1 MTLLLQSRIITILE
15 ALLTDP
21 GMDQIVY
28 LNGRFVEKSLAL
40 ISPDDRGF
48 NFADGIYEVIKY
60 YRGIPFRYAD
70 HLERLKRSLR
80 EIRLDFN
87 GCDQLEDVF
96 RELIVKNGLGGG
108 EAGIYLQITR
118 GSHPRIHQFP
128 AHCIPTVYAY
138 AFPFAANRDQQL
150 NGIKVITAEDTRW
163 SRCDI
168 KSVAL
173 LPNVLAFQKAVD
185 KGAGEVIFIRRG
197 IVTEASHSSVMWVR
211 NGAVCTH
218 PTSNHV
224 LPGITERVIM
234 EICRQAEIP
243 FVEEEITEADLKTA
257 DEVFIAG
264 TGSEV
269 TPAVNIDGTI
279 IGNGSPGKLTRTIQ
293 GRFFDM
299 VKDPG
304 Q

>member
-1 MTLLLQSRIITILE
+1 
-15 ALLTDP
+15 
-21 GMDQIVY
+21 MDQLVY
-28 LNGRFVEKSLAL
+28 LNGRLVEKSQAL

-80 EIRLDFN
+80 EIRLDFD

-96 RELIVKNGLGGG
+96 RELVERNDLGGG

-138 AFPFAANRDQQL
+138 AFPFAANKDQQL
-150 NGIKVITAEDTRW
+150 KGISVITTEDIRW
-163 SRCDI
+163 LRCDI

-173 LPNVLAFQKAVD
+173 LANVLAFQKAVD
-185 KGAGEVIFIRRG
+185 KGAGEAIFIRNG
-197 IVTEASHSSVMWVR
+197 IVKEASHSSVMWVR

-218 PTSNHV
+218 PGSNHV

-234 EICRQAEIP
+234 DICRQAEIP
-243 FVEEEITEADLKTA
+243 FVEEEITEADLKAA

-269 TPAVNIDGTI
+269 TPVVNIDGTL
-279 IGNGSPGKLTRTIQ
+279 IGDGLAGKLTRIVQ

-299 VKDPG
+299 VNGLG
-304 Q
+304 QK